1 MIGLFFTNLLYL
13 TAVSRADETNVPECQ
28 VQDSEIYCKDIKNI
42 SIVLDIL
49 VDEPVTITT
58 LILDN
63 CQDLNDT
70 LKDLRFAALYNL
82 EVLKLIR
89 CQKGTELLA
98 NFKEFHRLKSLTIR
112 KSSLENFEL
121 KCEKESSLEKIDLSE
136 NNIEKFINLELS
148 ECESVLRLNLSS
160 NNFRKF
166 DLKNLE
172 KFPDLKVLIL
182 SHNDKLSELIPT
194 ASVFP
199 RIDTLDLSYNP
210 SLKTLCAPIFWS
222 FPNISWLR
230 LDQNPLLSISLGANK
245 FLPGPDYVPDC
256 SCDLLSIHEA
266 QSSCKLDGSG
276 ASIPFSD
283 SLATLD
289 CAAVIINST
298 SDRSKVFAGD
308 KVTLDCDWS
317 GNPSPSILWLTPS
330 LKLIIR
336 DPDPLT
342 SGGSCSAVDRELN
355 LCDST
360 LCPESPYKN
369 SPGHFRILDNGSLVI
384 DKFGWRDRG
393 QYKCFVDNSLGNFS
407 QITNVHLDP
416 NYRHVIYLWSLL
428 YGLVTAL
435 GFLAFCLLGKL
446 IHHLAWN
453 YGCCYCWACCHSEP
467 PPKIKKLA
475 ATMESIEQYRIGQL
489 EKLREN
495 YTQQS
500 QKIRD
505 NYSLQLERLRETY
518 TSQKKEEAQT
528 SPEEGEGAGGGVRD
542 QYWENVNRVREYSN
556 MQLTK
561 LHENYIFQ
569 RQRLRKFSVQ
579 NYVKIRETGKYT
591 QKTLNRVIESMPTLT
606 EMANC
611 HQGQGAPE
619 WEEEDEDIPQMELMM
634 MREENKS
641 LYFTPDGSPHK
652 NTANADNIS
661 PVHGGVK
668 RKSHKRMVSN
678 LSNFF
683 PFWWGMG
690 QSDQGG
696 LTSGTT
702 VAVIESD
709 TSRHEDEEVGE
720 ESVTLVINNES
731 TEVTSSA

>member
-1 MIGLFFTNLLYL
+1 M
-13 TAVSRADETNVPECQ
+13 
-28 VQDSEIYCKDIKNI
+28 
-42 SIVLDIL
+42 
-49 VDEPVTITT
+49 
-58 LILDN
+58 
-63 CQDLNDT
+63 
-70 LKDLRFAALYNL
+70 
-82 EVLKLIR
+82 
-89 CQKGTELLA
+89 
-98 NFKEFHRLKSLTIR
+98 
-112 KSSLENFEL
+112 
-121 KCEKESSLEKIDLSE
+121 
-136 NNIEKFINLELS
+136 
-148 ECESVLRLNLSS
+148 
-160 NNFRKF
+160 
-166 DLKNLE
+166 
-172 KFPDLKVLIL
+172 
-182 SHNDKLSELIPT
+182 
-194 ASVFP
+194 
-199 RIDTLDLSYNP
+199 
-210 SLKTLCAPIFWS
+210 
-222 FPNISWLR
+222 
-230 LDQNPLLSISLGANK
+230 
-245 FLPGPDYVPDC
+245 
-256 SCDLLSIHEA
+256 
-266 QSSCKLDGSG
+266 
-276 ASIPFSD
+276 
-283 SLATLD
+283 
-289 CAAVIINST
+289 
-298 SDRSKVFAGD
+298 FAGD

-342 SGGSCSAVDRELN
+342 SGGSCSAVDRQLS

-369 SPGHFRILDNGSLVI
+369 SPDHFHILDNGSLVI

-393 QYKCFVDNSLGNFS
+393 QYKCFVDNSLGNVS

-416 NYRHVIYLWSLL
+416 HYRHVIYLWSLL

-435 GFLAFCLLGKL
+435 GFLVFCLLGKL

-453 YGCCYCWACCHSEP
+453 YGCCYCWSCCHSEP

-528 SPEEGEGAGGGVRD
+528 SPEEGEGTGGGVRD

-606 EMANC
+606 EMTNC

-634 MREENKS
+634 MRVIDKPESQFQVQTQDSGRLLNS
-641 LYFTPDGSPHK
+641 HGAPTLPHTPAPTFKKVG
-652 NTANADNIS
+652 
-661 PVHGGVK
+661 
-668 RKSHKRMVSN
+668 
-678 LSNFF
+678 
-683 PFWWGMG
+683 
-690 QSDQGG
+690 
-696 LTSGTT
+696 
-702 VAVIESD
+702 VAVNGSD
-709 TSRHEDEEVGE
+709 SGPVC
-720 ESVTLVINNES
+720 S
-731 TEVTSSA
+731 